1 MINKISELA
10 KTNKKI
16 SDFHLRDGSDISYRV
31 LGDIV
36 IEPNSKISGKDLQEL
51 LKNNCSD
58 LEIKRFEEKNELDTA
73 VMLGELRFR
82 ANFYK
87 TLNGLAAVLRRVETK
102 IPLMEDLNLPQVL
115 FTLLDAHK
123 GLVLVTGPT
132 GSGKSTTLAAII
144 NQINESRPANIIT
157 IEDPVEFIHT
167 DNQSIISHREVGK
180 QTQSFAAALKAAL
193 REDPDVILVGEMRDL
208 ETVSLAL
215 TAAETGHLVFGTL
228 HTSGA
233 PSTINRIIDVF
244 PPEQQ
249 EQIRAQISTSL
260 KMVVTQRLLKTKD
273 GQGRVGAFEIM
284 KCTAPIQNLIREAKI
299 HQIPSIMQTAVRD
312 GMVTMEKSLEELVK
326 SGKIDPGAAKSGH

>member
-1 MINKISELA
+1 MFEKLEDLA
-10 KTNKKI
+10 KNNKKI
-16 SDFHLRDGSDISYRV
+16 SDFHIRAGSPLAYRQT
-31 LGDIV
+31 GEIIV
-36 IEPNSKISGKDLQEL
+36 VKEVIIKEQDLKDLMSM
-51 LKNNCSD
+51 NCN
-58 LEIKRFEEKNELDTA
+58 EVETKRFEDTHELDSA
-73 VMLGELRFR
+73 VMLSDLRFR

-87 TLNGLAAVLRRVETK
+87 TINGPAAVLRRVEIK
-102 IPLMEDLNLPQVL
+102 IPEMDQFNLPQSLYDIVD
-115 FTLLDAHK
+115 FHK

-144 NQINESRPANIIT
+144 NEINKTRSANIVT
-157 IEDPVEFIHT
+157 VEDPVEFIHK
-167 DNQSIISHREVGK
+167 DNRSIVSHREVGK
-180 QTQSFAAALKAAL
+180 QTKSFASALRAAL

-208 ETVSLAL
+208 ETISLAL

-244 PPEQQ
+244 PSEQQ

-260 KMVVTQRLLKTKD
+260 KMVITQRLLKTKD
-273 GQGRVGAFEIM
+273 GEARVAAFEVM

-312 GMVTMEKSLEELVK
+312 GMITMEKSIEELVK
-326 SGKIDPGAAKSGH
+326 SGKIDQGAAKSGH

>member
-10 KTNKKI
+10 KTNTKI
-16 SDFHLRDGSDISYRV
+16 SDFHLRDGSDISYRL

-36 IEPNSKISGKDLQEL
+36 IEPNSEITDKDLKEL
-51 LKNNCSD
+51 LKNNCSET
-58 LEIKRFEEKNELDTA
+58 EIKKFEEKNELDTA

-87 TLNGLAAVLRRVETK
+87 TLKGLAAVLRRVETK

-115 FTLLDAHK
+115 FRLLDAHK

-157 IEDPVEFIHT
+157 IEDPVEFIHK
-167 DNQSIISHREVGK
+167 DKKSIVSQREVGK
-180 QTQSFAAALKAAL
+180 QTESFAHALKAAL
-193 REDPDVILVGEMRDL
+193 REDPDVILVGELRDL
-208 ETVSLAL
+208 ETIGMAL

-233 PSTINRIIDVF
+233 PNTVNRIIDVF
-244 PPEQQ
+244 PPLLSYLTIFELYPPV
-249 EQIRAQISTSL
+249 AHSAIS
-260 KMVVTQRLLKTKD
+260 
-273 GQGRVGAFEIM
+273 A
-284 KCTAPIQNLIREAKI
+284 LIRSFI
-299 HQIPSIMQTAVRD
+299 LLWFDFIIVF
-312 GMVTMEKSLEELVK
+312 L
-326 SGKIDPGAAKSGH
+326 AATVYLP